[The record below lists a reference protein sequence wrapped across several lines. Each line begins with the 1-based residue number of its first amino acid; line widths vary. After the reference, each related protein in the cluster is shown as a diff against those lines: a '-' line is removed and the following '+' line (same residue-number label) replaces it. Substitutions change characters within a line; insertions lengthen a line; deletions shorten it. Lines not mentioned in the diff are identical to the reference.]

1 MSTTT
6 TGPHILAYTYPA
18 SSHIIPL
25 LDLTRQLL
33 TRGLTVTVLVTP
45 NYLTLLQPLL
55 SIHPSSLHPLVLPAA
70 QPQPSWNSRMDKDR
84 AIRDLHYP
92 LLINW
97 FHSHPSPPVAIVS
110 DFFLGWTHHL
120 AKELGI
126 PRVVFSPSGAFA
138 LSILYSLWRDV
149 PKIDD
154 DINFPKIP
162 HSPIFPWR
170 QITAHYT
177 NGKEGE
183 PNWEFSRSCIL
194 DDIASWGLIFNSFAE
209 LERVYVDHLR
219 TELGHDRVWAV
230 GPLLPLEDDVAGF
243 NNRGGSSSVPCDQ
256 VMSWL
261 DARPDNSIVYVCF
274 GSRTSLNTKQIEV
287 LASALEISGVQFI
300 LCVRNGSDE
309 GRVDDDRGEIPDG
322 FEDRVEE
329 GVTAG
334 KVMLTWPMG
343 ADQYTNAK
351 LLVDQLGVGI
361 RVAEDT
367 ENIPESI
374 EMARLLVESVS
385 VTRPERVRV
394 KELSGAALGAIR
406 GGSSDK
412 DLDGFVKLLPREL
425 NL

>member
-256 VMSWL
+256 VMTWL